1 MREKSRPRRRGSSMA
16 IHKEIE
22 AWPEEEARSSMSWAV
37 SHKVMSGG
45 LLFRVRVSD
54 RRGF

>member
-22 AWPEEEARSSMSWAV
+22 AWPEEEARSSVEWAV
-37 SHKVMSGG
+37 SHKAMSGG

-54 RRGF
+54 RRGY